1 MFHVQRLSSAI
12 LCTMSSQED
21 AVGRMSRTKGGRVE
35 RELVNKLKDAGIAA
49 ERVPLSGAA
58 GGTFSGDVLIQ
69 GALIAEVKA
78 RKDGEGF
85 KTLEGWL
92 GENDMLLLK
101 RNNAEHLAV
110 MPWDV
115 LVTFLTN
122 MDHCDAPEDQ
132 PLQDG

>member
-1 MFHVQRLSSAI
+1 
-12 LCTMSSQED
+12 
-21 AVGRMSRTKGGRVE
+21 MSRNKGGRVE

-58 GGTFSGDVLIQ
+58 GGSYSGDMLIQ
-69 GALIAEVKA
+69 GTLIAEVKA
-78 RKDGEGF
+78 RKEGAGF

-92 GENDMLLLK
+92 GDNDMLLLK
-101 RNNAEHLAV
+101 RNNADPMAV

-115 LVTFLTN
+115 LVTYLTN
-122 MDHCDAPEDQ
+122 MDIGDAAEDQ

>member
-1 MFHVQRLSSAI
+1 MFHVQHLSSAMM
-12 LCTMSSQED
+12 CTVSSQED

-101 RNNAEHLAV
+101 RNNAEPLAV

-132 PLQDG
+132 PLQYG

>member
-1 MFHVQRLSSAI
+1 M
-12 LCTMSSQED
+12 
-21 AVGRMSRTKGGRVE
+21 
-35 RELVNKLKDAGIAA
+35 
-49 ERVPLSGAA
+49 
-58 GGTFSGDVLIQ
+58 LIQ

-101 RNNAEHLAV
+101 RNNAEPLAV

-122 MDHCDAPEDQ
+122 MDIGDAPEDQ

>member
-1 MFHVQRLSSAI
+1 M
-12 LCTMSSQED
+12 
-21 AVGRMSRTKGGRVE
+21 GRMSRTKGGRVE
-35 RELVNKLKDAGIAA
+35 RELVNKLKESGIAA

-69 GALIAEVKA
+69 GALLAEVKA
-78 RKDGEGF
+78 RKDGEGV

-101 RNNAEHLAV
+101 RNNAEPLAV

-122 MDHCDAPEDQ
+122 MDIGDAPEDQ